1 MDLRTHIPVVP
12 DWPKPG
18 VNFLDIT
25 GLLTHAPAF
34 NHAVDQL
41 IGWIRHNQAT
51 SIVAVESRGFI
62 FGAPVANAL
71 KLPLVLARKP
81 NKLPG
86 PVHTVSYTTEYS
98 FDSLAIKS
106 SSEVGG
112 RPCVIDDVIA
122 TGGTVLAVTELLERH
137 WHPQQVLAA
146 AVIALDFLPG
156 MSALQ
161 TKSIRAHA
169 LIHYG

>member
-1 MDLRTHIPVVP
+1 MDLRSHIPVVP

-34 NHAVDQL
+34 DHAVNQL
-41 IGWIRHNQAT
+41 SVWIRGNQAT

-62 FGAPVANAL
+62 FGAPVAKAL
-71 KLPLVLARKP
+71 GLPLVLARKP

-98 FDSLAIKS
+98 QDSLSIKS
-106 SSEVGG
+106 ASEVGHQ
-112 RPCVIDDVIA
+112 PCVIDDVIA
-122 TGGTVLAVTELLERH
+122 TGGTVLAVAELLERH
-137 WHPQQVLAA
+137 WHPEQILAA
-146 AVIALDFLPG
+146 AVMALDFLPG

-161 TKSIRAHA
+161 TKGIRTHA
-169 LIHYG
+169 LLHYG